1 MYQNWMWL
9 LISNLILKIIG
20 TGISRGHLL
29 SGLYV
34 ILICILAHT
43 LISWP
48 TPVSHYL
55 GLWTQCPQCHT
66 CIQPRH
72 VFTSVSVFL
81 CLTPPPPLWLD
92 PSLTTFGRPGETSRG
107 VCGGLDRPETG
118 KRTSKSASNP
128 KAFHKSSKWA
138 LVWGVKHTC
147 KTYVSLIKP

>member
-9 LISNLILKIIG
+9 LISSLILKIIA
-20 TGISRGHLL
+20 TAISRGTPP
-29 SGLYV
+29 V
-34 ILICILAHT
+34 RPICHSDL
-43 LISWP
+43 
-48 TPVSHYL
+48 YL
-55 GLWTQCPQCHT
+55 GAHINKLANTSQPLPGFMNTMSTMSHLYPAQT
-66 CIQPRH
+66 CFYFG
-72 VFTSVSVFL
+72 VCVSL
-81 CLTPPPPLWLD
+81 PDTTPPRLD